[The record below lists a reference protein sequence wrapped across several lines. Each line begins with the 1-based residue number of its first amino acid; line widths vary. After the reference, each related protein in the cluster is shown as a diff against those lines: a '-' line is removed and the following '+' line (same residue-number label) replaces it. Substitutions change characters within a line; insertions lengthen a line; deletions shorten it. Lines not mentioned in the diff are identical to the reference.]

1 MEQKHIDLSQITQL
15 LENNNKTHLKGYI
28 YELHPADIAE
38 IITNLEEEEYKISL
52 FKLLHPQQA
61 IEVMEELDYDQRLY
75 ILSNIKPQYAA
86 YLLREMAADEVAD
99 FIGDLPPNSTGVW
112 LDNLEKETREEI
124 KKLLK
129 YPPETAGGIMTT
141 EYVAFFS
148 ELKIKDVMEKLPEL
162 APTAETIYY
171 IYVIDDKNTLVG
183 VVSLRDL
190 ILADP
195 DSTLKEIMSTDVK
208 KVYVD
213 TDQEEVVML
222 MDKYGFLGLPV
233 VDNKDRLLGIVT
245 VDDAMDVLTEETSE
259 DIYKLAG
266 HTEYDDTE
274 KMTTW
279 RRAYKR
285 LPWLLVALFGE
296 MISGKVIHRY
306 SDALEAIVALAFF
319 VPILMDMG
327 GNVGTQSSA
336 IMVRGIA
343 TGQINPYKILQNI
356 AREGLVGII
365 LGIICG
371 AVVAIVAT
379 IWQGVPEIGLVVG
392 ISMALSLVI
401 AAVMGSLT
409 PLVLNRLGK
418 DPAVASGPFVTT
430 SLDIVGLFIYFSSAT
445 VILRNI

>member
-1 MEQKHIDLSQITQL
+1 
-15 LENNNKTHLKGYI
+15 
-28 YELHPADIAE
+28 
-38 IITNLEEEEYKISL
+38 
-52 FKLLHPQQA
+52 
-61 IEVMEELDYDQRLY
+61 
-75 ILSNIKPQYAA
+75 
-86 YLLREMAADEVAD
+86 
-99 FIGDLPPNSTGVW
+99 
-112 LDNLEKETREEI
+112 
-124 KKLLK
+124 
-129 YPPETAGGIMTT
+129 MTT

-162 APTAETIYY
+162 APAAETIYY

-379 IWQGVPEIGLVVG
+379 VWQGVPEIGLVVG